1 MDGEKFLLWNSEE
14 SSILITTGKGLSSQ
28 GKGLSSLKDKI
39 IFTHKGKIEIE
50 NLEYGDTIFSTQ
62 SKKYFVLKPTN
73 EDINSK
79 ITRKTNTFVIKD
91 LSMILSYT
99 SVNKFSKVLE
109 IGVGSGACN
118 IFLSNFVNKVV
129 SIDIDINN
137 LRISKENIIKYGN
150 SRDSFLILSNE
161 KLISFKNESFDCI
174 VIDIPEPEIYVDL
187 CYDVLKFG
195 GDLVFAVPNIE
206 QVKRA
211 REVFSKHKFVYFR
224 TIEVWVRKWLVRPNY
239 SRPHHEMQ
247 AHSMFFTFCKKIK

>member
-14 SSILITTGKGLSSQ
+14 SSILITK
-28 GKGLSSLKDKI
+28 KDKT

-50 NLEYGDTIFSTQ
+50 NIEYGDTIFSTQ
-62 SKKYFVLKPTN
+62 SKRYFVLKPTN

-99 SVNKFSKVLE
+99 SINKFSKILE
-109 IGVGSGACN
+109 IGTGSGACS
-118 IFLSNFVNKVV
+118 IFLSNFVNKIV
-129 SIDIDINN
+129 SIDININN
-137 LRISKENIIKYGN
+137 LKMAKENIIKYGN
-150 SRDSFLILSNE
+150 SKDSLLILSNE
-161 KLISFKNESFDCI
+161 KLIFFKNESFDCI
-174 VIDIPEPEIYVDL
+174 VIDIPEPEIYVDM
-187 CYDVLKFG
+187 CYNVLKFG

-206 QVKRA
+206 QVKIA
-211 REVFSKHKFVYFR
+211 REFFSKHKFVYFR
-224 TIEVWVRKWLVRPNY
+224 TIEIWIRKWLIRPNY